1 VHNLISALC
10 FGLCFL
16 FGLFSEFCGWELGL
30 GEAFFHVAWEC
41 LGYAWAMLRLPSS
54 QLGLT
59 FALRTIA
66 YQVVN

>member
-30 GEAFFHVAWEC
+30 GEAFFNVSWEC
-41 LGYAWAMLRLPSS
+41 LGYA
-54 QLGLT
+54 
-59 FALRTIA
+59 
-66 YQVVN
+66 